1 MSPGRDPNVV
11 KDADAAEWRRRW
23 DRPRVFAPWPLDSFD
38 FTRDPADAVALR
50 RDPVARTQP
59 VSSYQSVHKLS
70 QVLGF
75 ALAAL
80 RLPHVVAAFF
90 RRDSAF
96 SPGRA
101 ARGESAGRCAWP
113 PGI

>member
-101 ARGESAGRCAWP
+101 ARGESAAR
-113 PGI
+113 

>member
-50 RDPVARTQP
+50 RDPGRSNPTRLELSIRSQTLSGPWVRARRP
-59 VSSYQSVHKLS
+59 
-70 QVLGF
+70 
-75 ALAAL
+75 
-80 RLPHVVAAFF
+80 AF
-90 RRDSAF
+90 
-96 SPGRA
+96 A
-101 ARGESAGRCAWP
+101 ARGCRLFSERQRVQSWEGCS
-113 PGI
+113 G